1 MRIAGL
7 PFVKLCCISSIE
19 EARLAISL
27 GASAL
32 GLVSSMPSGPGVI
45 QDDLIA
51 SIAAAVPPPIA
62 TFLLTSRQDA
72 ESILEQH
79 RVCATTTIQLVDRV
93 PVDELRKLRRGL
105 PGIKLVQ
112 VIHVVGD
119 ESVDEAASLA
129 PFVDAVLLDSGNQ
142 ALPIK
147 ELGGTGRTHDWRLSR
162 RIRDVLEI
170 PVFLAGGLGAR
181 NVSEAIATV
190 APFGLDLCSGV
201 RTEGRLDEAK
211 LRAFFAAARGARAAQ
226 HVAE

>member
-1 MRIAGL
+1 MRIDGR
-7 PFVKLCCISSIE
+7 PFVKVCCISSIE

-51 SIAAAVPPPIA
+51 SIAAAVPPPVA
-62 TFLLTSRQDA
+62 TFLLTSRQEA
-72 ESILEQH
+72 EGIIEQH
-79 RVCATTTIQLVDRV
+79 RFCATTTIQLVDRV
-93 PVDELRKLRRGL
+93 PVDELRKLRRAL

-119 ESVDEAASLA
+119 ESVAEAGSVA

-142 ALPIK
+142 ALAIK

-162 RIRDVLEI
+162 RIRAALDV
-170 PVFLAGGLGAR
+170 PVFLAGGLNAR

-190 APFGLDLCSGV
+190 DPFGLDLCSGV
-201 RTEGRLDEAK
+201 RSEGRLDETK
-211 LRAFFAAARGARAAQ
+211 LRAFFAAAQRNK
-226 HVAE
+226 AEPHLVD